1 MSENMKK
8 YNVAV
13 VGATGLVGRT
23 FLKVLEE
30 YNFPIN
36 ELVLYASSR
45 SAGSKVN
52 FMGKEY
58 TIVELTKDAFDNCD
72 IALFSAGGGV
82 SKEFA
87 PIAAAKGAVVVDN
100 SSAWRMEEECAL
112 VVPEIN
118 MEDIYTKSNII
129 ANPNCST
136 IQSVLPLQ
144 ALKPF
149 GLKRIVYTTYQAV
162 SGSGQKGV
170 NDLAK
175 TKAGEKPEFY
185 PYDISKTCIPEID
198 SFLDDGYTKEEMKMT
213 NETRKILHLP
223 DLPVSATCIRVPVE
237 SCHGV
242 MVMAELDKDFTIE
255 EIKEAFKNQEGIVLY
270 DDVKNHIY
278 PNSIVAKDQDKVYV
292 GRIRK
297 DISTTNGILFYCV
310 ADNIRKGAAANA
322 VQIALALDLDK
333 CKK

>member
-87 PIAAAKGAVVVDN
+87 PIAASKGAVVVDN

>member
-237 SCHGV
+237 SCHGL